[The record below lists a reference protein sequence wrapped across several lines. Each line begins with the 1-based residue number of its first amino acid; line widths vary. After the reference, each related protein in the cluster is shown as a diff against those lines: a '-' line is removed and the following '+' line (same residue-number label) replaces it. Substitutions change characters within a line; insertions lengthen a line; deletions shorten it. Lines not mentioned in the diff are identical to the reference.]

1 MPKRHSVSIILCA
14 RYRWPF
20 ILTSENKL
28 EMFSKTLCKTLYLR
42 SNVEYCYQIFFS
54 SNIMFIWPYT

>member
-1 MPKRHSVSIILCA
+1 MRKRHSVRIILCA

-42 SNVEYCYQIFFS
+42 SATRGNRDLYKT
-54 SNIMFIWPYT
+54 YTFVLINL